1 MSLDLDGDVEELTFT
16 DDELA
21 ELAMAADPDAP
32 LAEDAVPFAS
42 LGSSAELLPS
52 WYMPSPS
59 ASLRGSARRRAA
71 WVVLLIVVSLV
82 VVNAVGLCVTS
93 GHLEIPL

>member
-1 MSLDLDGDVEELTFT
+1 MSMTLDGVADELLFT
-16 DDELA
+16 DEELA

-32 LAEDAVPFAS
+32 LDDDAVPFGS
-42 LGSSAELLPS
+42 HSSAELLPS
-52 WYMPSPS
+52 WYMPAPS
-59 ASLRGSARRRAA
+59 ASLRGNARRRAA
-71 WVVLLIVVSLV
+71 WVVLLIVVSLL